1 MINFTLLL
9 SESKEM
15 LTLFIT
21 RSFYLR
27 IKIILHTIFFLKG
40 LNTLYI
46 YTSYMDFFNQNSCKS
61 VVQLS
66 SIFVQKYN
74 ENPIEIDIKH
84 TVKLTNSCVRN

>member
-1 MINFTLLL
+1 
-9 SESKEM
+9 M

-46 YTSYMDFFNQNSCKS
+46 YIYNISYMDFFNQNSCKS

-84 TVKLTNSCVRN
+84 TVKLTNSCVHN